1 MSVEKILDR
10 VYLIDTHGLGFEK
23 CIGAYLIKDEKT
35 TLIDVGYASSNPRP
49 WVSIR

>member
-1 MSVEKILDR
+1 MSVEKISDR

-35 TLIDVGYASSNPRP
+35 ALIDVGYAS
-49 WVSIR
+49 